1 VAVTGFLP
9 KRTFVRAA
17 GLFALFV
24 TLGLVACSSAETF
37 RGTVL
42 TSENPASP
50 FELSN
55 QFGEHVSLEDRRGLP
70 VVLTFLYTNCPDVC
84 PLTTSLIRDAHE
96 MLGEDADDVAILA
109 VSVDPERDTEQ
120 AALDYS
126 ERWRMTRNW
135 DFLVGQRE
143 RLTDI
148 WKAYFVA
155 ASVDESSHAE
165 QATGA
170 GGGLAQDSV
179 KGLSQAIEERY
190 LVSHSAPVYLIDQ
203 EGTMRVLFTLPF
215 EAEDLAHDV
224 RLLLED

>member
-1 VAVTGFLP
+1 MTGFLP

-17 GLFALFV
+17 GLFALLV
-24 TLGLVACSSAETF
+24 TLGLSACSSAETF

-42 TSENPASP
+42 TSESPASS
-50 FELSN
+50 FELIN
-55 QFGEHVSLEDRRGLP
+55 QFGEPVSLEDRRGQP

-96 MLGEDADDVAILA
+96 MLGDDADDVAILA
-109 VSVDPERDTEQ
+109 VSVDPERDTQQ

-126 ERWRMTRNW
+126 ERWRMSGNW
-135 DFLVGQRE
+135 DFLVGQRA
-143 RLTDI
+143 RLTEI

-155 ASVDESSHAE
+155 ASVDESSHAA

-179 KGLSQAIEERY
+179 KGLSQAIEGGY
-190 LVSHSAPVYLIDQ
+190 LVSHSAPVYLVDQ
-203 EGTMRVLFTLPF
+203 DGVMRVLFTLPF

-224 RLLLED
+224 RLLLEG